1 MKRGGPLKRKTPLRQ
16 QSVKARSQVAQRRKV
31 VAQVIERDG
40 AVCYG
45 HEVLPMLHCFGPL
58 DPHEIV
64 PRGRR
69 PGGHLDPENVRMVCR
84 AHHEWAHGNP
94 LLADVVGLLK
104 KERHGEDGEPR

>member
-1 MKRGGPLKRKTPLRQ
+1 MLRR

-40 AVCYG
+40 LKCYG
-45 HEVLPMLHCFGPL
+45 HTVLPMLHCFGPL

-69 PGGHLDPENVRMVCR
+69 PGGHLDPANVRMVCR
-84 AHHEWAHGNP
+84 AHHDWAHGNP
-94 LLADVVGLLK
+94 SAATAVGLLK
-104 KERHGEDGEPR
+104 RETHETD